1 MGIRNNFFAIK
12 NTIISFLFVFV
23 TSCNSQNNDLSDVAE
38 DDLNDNNSSTNPALA
53 NYELI
58 RQDDFGFFDTTNWS
72 KGLTNDNDES
82 IRMIW
87 NKNTG
92 GEHLLNDNYDGYLV
106 DNNVYVNNGLLFLE
120 NRKETIQGTD
130 PVGQFDYTTGW
141 IK

>member
-23 TSCNSQNNDLSDVAE
+23 TSCNSQNNDLSDAAE

-92 GEHLLNDNYDGYLV
+92 GEHLLNDNYDG
-106 DNNVYVNNGLLFLE
+106 
-120 NRKETIQGTD
+120 
-130 PVGQFDYTTGW
+130 
-141 IK
+141 